1 MKRVG
6 IFIVIGMLCAGAG
19 AAIYANAAKQADAGV
34 TLTACLTTGNESNGK
49 GKENENG
56 DNGNKGTLNA
66 VAIGASPSRAC
77 KKGETLVHLGNGDIT
92 GVTAGTGLSGGAASG
107 DASLAIA
114 PSFRLPQGC
123 ATTQAPQAS
132 GASWLCANYA
142 GADQNCAVGSVVAGI
157 NPVGAVSCAAPFNV
171 SSLAAGDANCATGG
185 TAITVNTQT
194 SYVCNGAQGATGGQG
209 AQGAVGPRGEQGP
222 AGGAGEMSSS
232 NGDYSVQLTND
243 GIFLHGPTG
252 TLVVDN
258 NGSFFSPDRY
268 YGG

>member
-6 IFIVIGMLCAGAG
+6 FFIFIGLLSAGTG
-19 AAIYANAAKQADAGV
+19 AAIYANAAKKADAGV
-34 TLTACLTTGNESNGK
+34 TLTACLTTAGESNGN
-49 GKENENG
+49 GNGNQQNG
-56 DNGNKGTLNA
+56 DNGNKGSLNA
-66 VAIGASPSRAC
+66 VAIGASPARPC

-92 GVTAGTGLSGGAASG
+92 GVTAGAGLTGGAASG

-123 ATTQAPQAS
+123 ATKQAPSAS

-142 GADQNCAVGSVVAGI
+142 GADQNCSVGSVVSGI

-171 SSLAAGDANCATGG
+171 SRVATGDANCATGG
-185 TAITVNTQT
+185 IAITVNTQI
-194 SYVCNGAQGATGGQG
+194 SYICNGGVGPTGDQGPL
-209 AQGAVGPRGEQGP
+209 GPRGEQGP
-222 AGGAGEMSSS
+222 PGGAAEMQST
-232 NGDYSVQLTND
+232 NGDYAVQLTND
-243 GIFLHGPTG
+243 GIFLHGPNG

-258 NGSFFSPDRY
+258 NGSFFSPNRY